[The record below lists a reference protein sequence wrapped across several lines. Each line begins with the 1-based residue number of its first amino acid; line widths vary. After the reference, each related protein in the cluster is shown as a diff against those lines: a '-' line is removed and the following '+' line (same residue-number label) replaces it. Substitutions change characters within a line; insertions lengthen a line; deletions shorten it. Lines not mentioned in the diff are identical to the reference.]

1 MSILTNLPWKISR
14 QQKENF
20 NALHL
25 ILYMTIEWSV
35 RWKEGKYSGNST
47 KLTRVRI
54 RTSQSLTQ
62 ISYIITNI
70 LLRQP
75 SMRILF
81 GMFCSMDALIL
92 KQKEA
97 SLCSHQKKFRLKARI
112 KKKNCQNGGYQF
124 PKKIENIFL
133 FYSSQNLN
141 LRPSERNY
149 TNKKTHQ
156 SQIDVTNFIFLL
168 IILFLLYYFF

>member
-1 MSILTNLPWKISR
+1 
-14 QQKENF
+14 
-20 NALHL
+20 
-25 ILYMTIEWSV
+25 
-35 RWKEGKYSGNST
+35 
-47 KLTRVRI
+47 
-54 RTSQSLTQ
+54 
-62 ISYIITNI
+62 
-70 LLRQP
+70 
-75 SMRILF
+75 MRILF

-168 IILFLLYYFF
+168 IIISLFYYFFSMLCLVLVGFFFELYLINSAINNSFHISVITHINQKITDSHIIRVLL